1 MRVPDTKKDNPVPVK
16 DFRPISILP
25 VLSKVYEEV
34 ILSQL
39 LNYIDEKSAVYNPTQ
54 PGFRRG
60 HSTATFL
67 LKLRNDIRKALNRNE
82 ITMSVINDFSKAF
95 DTINHKTL
103 LEKLVS
109 LNFSNRTIK
118 IIMSYLTNRHQYVQI
133 DDQTSP
139 KSPVHFGV
147 PQGSILV
154 PNLFNTYVV
163 ELPFC
168 IESDSIQY
176 ADDTTIYRTCR
187 PNDILQEIL
196 KLENNIKTVAEWSV
210 EN

>member
-1 MRVPDTKKDNPVPVK
+1 
-16 DFRPISILP
+16 
-25 VLSKVYEEV
+25 
-34 ILSQL
+34 
-39 LNYIDEKSAVYNPTQ
+39 
-54 PGFRRG
+54 
-60 HSTATFL
+60 
-67 LKLRNDIRKALNRNE
+67 
-82 ITMSVINDFSKAF
+82 
-95 DTINHKTL
+95 
-103 LEKLVS
+103 
-109 LNFSNRTIK
+109 
-118 IIMSYLTNRHQYVQI
+118 MSYLTNRHQYVQI

-196 KLENNIKTVAEWSV
+196 KLENNIKIVAEWSV